1 MSSIR
6 INEKNYKDIKKN
18 HKDIRNHKD
27 IKSHK
32 DIENLKDINNHN
44 RINNHKDIKNRKDIK
59 RRKRNNSFR
68 PAAALLAAV
77 LLITVPTAAWG
88 AGKIV
93 FSDSTTQEAASGK
106 DPQEPVLEPSVQ
118 KMEDLPPDPV
128 DDWAREAAAGKKES
142 AAPSSGEDEI
152 TVHLASDPGAPVP
165 FEVMD
170 MDTASLLKQIS
181 EGLVTLDE
189 NGEAVPGCAKKWSV
203 SDHGLKWKF
212 TLRRD
217 LCWSDG
223 ESITAEDFENLFKKI
238 ADPSEEILYGQDLT
252 KNIAGYEKVLEG
264 SWKAILMP
272 LRSARKTTGP
282 W

>member
-27 IKSHK
+27 I
-32 DIENLKDINNHN
+32 NNHN
-44 RINNHKDIKNRKDIK
+44 RIKNHKDINNRKDIK

-118 KMEDLPPDPV
+118 KMG
-128 DDWAREAAAGKKES
+128 RSAAG
-142 AAPSSGEDEI
+142 SSG
-152 TVHLASDPGAPVP
+152 
-165 FEVMD
+165 
-170 MDTASLLKQIS
+170 
-181 EGLVTLDE
+181 
-189 NGEAVPGCAKKWSV
+189 
-203 SDHGLKWKF
+203 
-212 TLRRD
+212 
-217 LCWSDG
+217 
-223 ESITAEDFENLFKKI
+223 
-238 ADPSEEILYGQDLT
+238 
-252 KNIAGYEKVLEG
+252 
-264 SWKAILMP
+264 
-272 LRSARKTTGP
+272 
-282 W
+282 

>member
-1 MSSIR
+1 
-6 INEKNYKDIKKN
+6 
-18 HKDIRNHKD
+18 
-27 IKSHK
+27 
-32 DIENLKDINNHN
+32 
-44 RINNHKDIKNRKDIK
+44 
-59 RRKRNNSFR
+59 
-68 PAAALLAAV
+68 
-77 LLITVPTAAWG
+77 
-88 AGKIV
+88 
-93 FSDSTTQEAASGK
+93 
-106 DPQEPVLEPSVQ
+106 
-118 KMEDLPPDPV
+118 
-128 DDWAREAAAGKKES
+128 
-142 AAPSSGEDEI
+142 I

-264 SWKAILMP
+264 DPDALEVSAEDDRTLVIRLSSP
-272 LRSARKTTGP
+272 DSAFARKCASWTLLP
-282 W
+282 IRELM